1 MYVEKLFPYL
11 KDGDFV
17 RSERKVVD
25 ISSIYCPLESDIAT
39 VGIDIKR
46 TNRDFKLI
54 KILPCDLL
62 VFDESDEVAF
72 KVTNGL
78 YGDTISAVISEI
90 DYTSISNRLDI
101 STVDDVL
108 SATMMMNGAYY
119 KEDIITD
126 EFINICSNGV
136 NIPEDVLSSVKIKYE
151 NGISFSEWVD
161 NFTGIKESADMLD
174 SLVADKKSGKSI
186 NTQVLSDDR
195 DSIYNW
201 MDAYF
206 ALPEGED
213 MRSGGREVVPL
224 LIGPTAVFK
233 SATVKELCKKYD
245 YRMVDF
251 RVAFT
256 SRLDYSGLYEMG
268 EIEGDTKK
276 YSYSCPME
284 EIVTCSDG
292 FREFCRQSYDKI
304 SDILRKG
311 YIEDNKVTDGE
322 NSDSNQTTLTD
333 EQRDKL
339 SKLLAQY
346 KEYMK
351 TPVLFFDEIT
361 RCKDGGVNGILV
373 QLLNQ
378 KRFQNMTLNGCKFV
392 AATNLNISN
401 DAEHARLKYELDD
414 MYDVAE
420 DIDVAYSNRFIPLK
434 VFPQDVKGR
443 WFEWAEST
451 TERNG
456 KTVTSIHPVVL
467 EFLKGPGDNLVYN
480 DTPVLT
486 AIDNGLSKNEIN
498 SQTFP
503 NYRTWDMLSG
513 YLYSIDED
521 YEVRVKRDSNAVREY
536 RTNIV
541 NGLISSWAG
550 EKFINFLNKKGY
562 KEYEE
567 VHGVIND
574 DVGDFLNSTLSS
586 GTPALLIGPSSLGKT
601 SRVNAY
607 RKKVEKRTGLKPELI
622 SVNLASMDTA
632 DLMGYPIKRSLVEY
646 SAGEDLE
653 KFGLGS
659 VKKELEDVI
668 KGVAS
673 NLDYG
678 MTDSLTVR
686 APSMEMKLRFQ
697 KALKEGR
704 EVILFFDEANRVK
717 NPTIMSAMFECFTE
731 DTPVR
736 LLDGRTLTMSELYKE
751 AESGNVDLWTY
762 SVDND
767 GKVVPGHISCVIKK
781 KPKTKMV
788 RISMEDGSTVECTE
802 DHKFMLTDGSYV
814 MAKDLTDDM
823 DIMEVD
829 SRISDKDNGDTVSGY
844 ETALNSMKISKVE
857 YIDTVDTVYDL
868 TIDNEYHNFTL
879 GNGAVVHNCISDSRF
894 CGISFKDQKD
904 KVKIVAACNMSYTG
918 MEEGE
923 DVDADA
929 YSSAG
934 SLDPALA
941 ARFSLF
947 WKKGYDENDVKSWIS
962 FMEDLKKEGE
972 IDSTLVDYFKTLDTE
987 TAVKTMARV
996 EARKIESAE
1005 PSTRTFLQL
1014 SKDIKSM
1021 RGKAGKNGY
1030 QKSLFNGKVIFDSG
1044 LSNELYTVDSEG
1056 ENSNISTEVFSQK
1069 VVDFLKNV
1077 LEFRDVWEPAL
1088 IGDKIDVG
1096 GGRIMAGVDIMDT
1109 LEKIREIIQDYL
1121 SKPMT
1126 QNDRD
1131 DCRAYA
1137 STALDLAS
1145 AANRLDL
1152 RVSAKRKECFA
1163 FYVGEDFAKGFLD
1176 YFNSVFGTDAD
1187 QDITIEMLSDES
1199 LIAPFLRKKRLSL
1212 IRLSGDTDK
1221 MVDVM
1226 LDLMREFLSV
1236 HGETLPSKNYA
1247 SFINGIRGILPVADN
1262 MSTLLIRSDKSV
1274 DPMFK
1279 KAEEEGDGF
1288 IKGLVSCYSASISDK
1303 DIDDMRNLMS
1313 GNSNSKSTG
1322 SKRKSRIL

>member
-62 VFDESDEVAF
+62 VFDELDEVAF
-72 KVTNGL
+72 KVKNGL
-78 YGDTISAVISEI
+78 YGNTISAVISEI

-161 NFTGIKESADMLD
+161 NFIGIKESADMLD

-186 NTQVLSDDR
+186 NTQVVSDDR

-233 SATVKELCKKYD
+233 SATVKELCKKYN

-536 RTNIV
+536 RTNII

-550 EKFINFLNKKGY
+550 EKFIDFLNKKGY

-717 NPTIMSAMFECFTE
+717 NPTIMSAMFE
-731 DTPVR
+731 
-736 LLDGRTLTMSELYKE
+736 
-751 AESGNVDLWTY
+751 
-762 SVDND
+762 
-767 GKVVPGHISCVIKK
+767 
-781 KPKTKMV
+781 
-788 RISMEDGSTVECTE
+788 
-802 DHKFMLTDGSYV
+802 
-814 MAKDLTDDM
+814 
-823 DIMEVD
+823 
-829 SRISDKDNGDTVSGY
+829 
-844 ETALNSMKISKVE
+844 
-857 YIDTVDTVYDL
+857 
-868 TIDNEYHNFTL
+868 
-879 GNGAVVHNCISDSRF
+879 CISDSRF

-1088 IGDKIDVG
+1088 VGDKIDVG
-1096 GGRIMAGVDIMDT
+1096 GGRIMTGVDIMDT

-1303 DIDDMRNLMS
+1303 DIDDMRNLIS
-1313 GNSNSKSTG
+1313 GNSNITG

>member
-72 KVTNGL
+72 KVKNGL

-90 DYTSISNRLDI
+90 DYTSISNRLDV

-119 KEDIITD
+119 KEEIITD

-136 NIPEDVLSSVKIKYE
+136 SIPDDVLSSVKIKYE
-151 NGISFSEWVD
+151 NGISFSEWV
-161 NFTGIKESADMLD
+161 NSSTNIKESADMLD

-213 MRSGGREVVPL
+213 MKSGGREVVPL

-233 SATVKELCKKYD
+233 SATVKELCKKYN

-268 EIEGDTKK
+268 EIEGDIKK

-322 NSDSNQTTLTD
+322 NSDSNQTALTD

-451 TERNG
+451 TEKNG
-456 KTVTSIHPVVL
+456 KTVTSIHPVIL

-521 YEVRVKRDSNAVREY
+521 YEVRIKRDNNAVREY
-536 RTNIV
+536 RINIV

-550 EKFINFLNKKGY
+550 ERFIDFLNKKGY

-653 KFGLGS
+653 KYGLGS

-781 KPKTKMV
+781 KPKTKMI

-802 DHKFMLTDGSYV
+802 DHKFMLMDGSYV

-829 SRISDKDNGDTVSGY
+829 SRISDKDNGDTISGYEIVCTNSNKNEEYTHRIVACECKGWESGCGRVIHHSDFNKKNNLPDNLNCEMTYLEHISYHGNHLEEVKESTDFETKRRDGFYKMVNEKGESYQRWVSNLSKPKDKEVCKRISETKKKKCAESDEYRLSLSEGFIRYNAKVASGEIVRDYSYVREYHKNHPELAENFVNAGKKYWSDENHKAEQSERRKEYFKSQENHDWVVEHARDMARIVNKSSKCISLQQLGKIKRVVRACLDIYEDVQDITESMYEEGRKNSFKNAPKY
-844 ETALNSMKISKVE
+844 ETALNRMKS
-857 YIDTVDTVYDL
+857 
-868 TIDNEYHNFTL
+868 L
-879 GNGAVVHNCISDSRF
+879 GVSFSD
-894 CGISFKDQKD
+894 I
-904 KVKIVAACNMSYTG
+904 IL
-918 MEEGE
+918 EELG
-923 DVDADA
+923 
-929 YSSAG
+929 
-934 SLDPALA
+934 
-941 ARFSLF
+941 
-947 WKKGYDENDVKSWIS
+947 
-962 FMEDLKKEGE
+962 
-972 IDSTLVDYFKTLDTE
+972 
-987 TAVKTMARV
+987 
-996 EARKIESAE
+996 
-1005 PSTRTFLQL
+1005 
-1014 SKDIKSM
+1014 
-1021 RGKAGKNGY
+1021 GKA
-1030 QKSLFNGKVIFDSG
+1030 V
-1044 LSNELYTVDSEG
+1044 
-1056 ENSNISTEVFSQK
+1056 
-1069 VVDFLKNV
+1069 
-1077 LEFRDVWEPAL
+1077 
-1088 IGDKIDVG
+1088 
-1096 GGRIMAGVDIMDT
+1096 
-1109 LEKIREIIQDYL
+1109 
-1121 SKPMT
+1121 
-1126 QNDRD
+1126 
-1131 DCRAYA
+1131 
-1137 STALDLAS
+1137 
-1145 AANRLDL
+1145 
-1152 RVSAKRKECFA
+1152 
-1163 FYVGEDFAKGFLD
+1163 
-1176 YFNSVFGTDAD
+1176 
-1187 QDITIEMLSDES
+1187 
-1199 LIAPFLRKKRLSL
+1199 
-1212 IRLSGDTDK
+1212 
-1221 MVDVM
+1221 
-1226 LDLMREFLSV
+1226 
-1236 HGETLPSKNYA
+1236 
-1247 SFINGIRGILPVADN
+1247 
-1262 MSTLLIRSDKSV
+1262 
-1274 DPMFK
+1274 
-1279 KAEEEGDGF
+1279 
-1288 IKGLVSCYSASISDK
+1288 
-1303 DIDDMRNLMS
+1303 
-1313 GNSNSKSTG
+1313 
-1322 SKRKSRIL
+1322 